1 MEVIDGS
8 ITVRVGRSERALSV
22 GDSADVPRRKLHVVR
37 NVGDGEARFL
47 LEVRPARRMEAA
59 MRALFPSAY
68 PPDSSGPIPAFAWL
82 TQTSRSR
89 AVPRNRP
96 HPEGADLAWVAQWAG
111 QASPG

>member
-59 MRALFPSAY
+59 MRALFRA
-68 PPDSSGPIPAFAWL
+68 L
-82 TQTSRSR
+82 TPLTPLARFRRS
-89 AVPRNRP
+89 
-96 HPEGADLAWVAQWAG
+96 HG
-111 QASPG
+111 